1 MHARVHV
8 REVFYNTEHQ
18 KQGEKEPEELGG
30 MNAEQSEMEHQQ
42 QGDIA
47 PQEQTECRNNE
58 WNNHRPVQNSTVDTS
73 DNDFDDSNNCVN
85 DLDNTPFATCI
96 EDISIAEEIA
106 GNGDDLQPFGTHV
119 QEVQL
124 DVDEWT
130 ANQSVTSPAQMTSTE
145 LPSSPNQAVTSSA
158 Q

>member
-18 KQGEKEPEELGG
+18 EQGEKEPEELGG

-58 WNNHRPVQNSTVDTS
+58 
-73 DNDFDDSNNCVN
+73 
-85 DLDNTPFATCI
+85 
-96 EDISIAEEIA
+96 
-106 GNGDDLQPFGTHV
+106 
-119 QEVQL
+119 
-124 DVDEWT
+124 
-130 ANQSVTSPAQMTSTE
+130 
-145 LPSSPNQAVTSSA
+145 
-158 Q
+158 